1 VIDRVVLREV
11 RCLSWDEESYEFLYG
26 MDEGKGFESMQ
37 VCKRSYSERWGEIG
51 PVERKSTLTMI
62 RELPR
67 DEFEDM
73 WPFEWDDLEKAIE
86 KYGG

>member
-1 VIDRVVLREV
+1 
-11 RCLSWDEESYEFLYG
+11 
-26 MDEGKGFESMQ
+26 
-37 VCKRSYSERWGEIG
+37 
-51 PVERKSTLTMI
+51 MI